1 MLIRLS
7 STVTC
12 LEIFFLNER
21 GQPMVL
27 KSLRSYLALLALLF
41 VVFGCSVETQKAR
54 ESFDNQALPEEL
66 SKLANQTMELSSFQN
81 DIVARVQT
89 ENKNENLSVAVIDNG
104 MDIAHPDL
112 VAKYDYQIE
121 NGKIVGV
128 GHDFMGDDNYPSA
141 VLINPE
147 LFAFTA
153 VEIKNGLI
161 VRGNENVFKKMLAL
175 DAQFSKLFIEK
186 LKADPILSQSLF
198 AKITDK
204 SFNVFGLYKFIISA
218 KIAKG
223 YFDPDTYKE
232 NKDAGKLLNLNFRQ
246 DVVSSTALQE
256 RSLYEAYYFLDKQ
269 APWTFLTGSGMSDIF
284 YSLTTVEHGDLM
296 FKLITDTFN
305 EFLGREELKAG
316 IEKVVDFRLGR
327 NHALN
332 TVREDEVSSACNFL
346 SEALEYHKR
355 GTIAADPITHLIEQT
370 VSERLS
376 ILDLNRAASDYP
388 VLTLNQNSYFDA
400 LNSGITKIKIYG
412 DAVQS
417 IEKTASEQLD
427 FKTYNR
433 NLNTSLKAAKAFS
446 ELRASEL
453 QNLFNPN
460 FKSEYTSLYR
470 KHFFRSM
477 HPYISSFSENE
488 SHGTH
493 TSGIVAKQNANLR
506 IYPIRITTRSALVTK
521 QEKAQLL
528 EKFATEFQAWL
539 SRPVVARAIYRKLP
553 KLVGI
558 TPVGPNAEPTTQSER
573 EVFAKLL
580 MQKLKTGMDVAFEEN
595 PLDFLFF
602 RELEE
607 SFLHVAEK
615 KIKVASIS
623 LGTEA
628 SNRIPQFKDL
638 DPEIDLRTVFT
649 FLNFEFVKFHLGEI
663 ISTKAKDTLFVVA
676 AGNSKTWID
685 GKTHS
690 ALPVD
695 MSSRFLKPF
704 EDDTNYYAPNNHLV
718 NILGVG
724 SLSPDEDLSD
734 FTNVLLGL
742 KTNIIFAV
750 GEDVLSPIKSTDL
763 SPVLSV
769 VNKKIPQLNQ
779 PVSVADTRM
788 LPKLLELDIFAP
800 LKDNDKAQAKIS
812 TYLSSGFNEVAA
824 SVSAFKRH
832 LAMQYSDHREQF
844 SGTSMATP
852 AVAGVIGDLILKK
865 AKNLKLGTT
874 EIYTHPDFTPE
885 ILIKDLKATSTPL
898 FPESPE
904 YDLRKIDV
912 RGKYD
917 RGDKIQALE
926 LYLQSILN

>member
-1 MLIRLS
+1 MSAFR
-7 STVTC
+7 
-12 LEIFFLNER
+12 
-21 GQPMVL
+21 L
-27 KSLRSYLALLALLF
+27 KSHFSLLAFLL
-41 VVFGCSVETQKAR
+41 VFAGCSVETQKAR

-66 SKLANQTMELSSFQN
+66 AKLANQSLELSSYQAQ
-81 DIVARVQT
+81 IVARIQS
-89 ENKNENLSVAVIDNG
+89 ENKNENLAIAVIDNG

-112 VAKYDYQIE
+112 VGKYDYQIE
-121 NGKIVGV
+121 NGKIAGV
-128 GHDFMGDDNYPSA
+128 GHDFMGDDNFPSA

-153 VEIKNGLI
+153 LEIKNGLI
-161 VRGNENVFKKMLAL
+161 VRGPENVFKKMLNL
-175 DAQFSKLFIEK
+175 DAQFSQLFMQK
-186 LKADPILSQSLF
+186 LKADPVLSQSLF
-198 AKITDK
+198 GKVTEK
-204 SFNVFGLYKFIISA
+204 SFNVFGLYKFTISA
-218 KIAKG
+218 KQAKG
-223 YFDPDTYKE
+223 YYDPETYKE
-232 NKDAGKLLNLNFRQ
+232 YKDAGKLLNVNFRQ

-269 APWTFLTGSGMSDIF
+269 AWTFATGNGMSDIF
-284 YSLTTVEHGDLM
+284 YSLNSVEHGDLM
-296 FKLITDTFN
+296 FKLINDTFN
-305 EFLGREELKAG
+305 EFTGREELKAG

-332 TVREDEVSSACNFL
+332 TVREDEISSACNFL

-355 GTIAADPITHLIEQT
+355 GTIASDPITMLIAQT
-370 VSERLS
+370 ESERLS
-376 ILDLNRAASDYP
+376 NLELHRKPTDYP
-388 VLTLNQNSYFDA
+388 VLTLNQNSYFEA
-400 LNSGITKIKIYG
+400 LDSGIAKIKIYG
-412 DAVQS
+412 DAVNS

-433 NLNTSLKAAKAFS
+433 NLATYLKAAKAFS
-446 ELRASEL
+446 ELRGPEL
-453 QNLFNPN
+453 KRLFEPN
-460 FKSEYTSLYR
+460 FKSDYTSLYR
-470 KHFFRSM
+470 KHFFRAM
-477 HPYISSFSENE
+477 HPYISGFSQDE

-493 TSGIVAKQNANLR
+493 TSGIVAKQNDNLR

-521 QEKAQLL
+521 QEKARLL

-539 SRPVVARAIYRKLP
+539 ARPVVSRAIYRKLP

-558 TPVGPNAEPTTQSER
+558 SPVGPNAEPTTQNER
-573 EVFAKLL
+573 EAFAKLL
-580 MQKLKTGMDVAFEEN
+580 MEKLKAGMDVAFEEN

-602 RELEE
+602 KELEE
-607 SFLHVAEK
+607 SFLHVAKK

-623 LGTEA
+623 LGTEIN
-628 SNRIPQFKDL
+628 NRIPQFRDL

-649 FLNFEFVKFHLGEI
+649 FLNYEFVKFHLGEI
-663 ISTKAKDTLFVVA
+663 ISTQAKDTLFVVA

-704 EDDTNYYAPNNHLV
+704 EDEADYYAPNNHLV

-769 VNKKIPQLNQ
+769 VNKKIPALSP
-779 PVSVADTRM
+779 PVGVGDTRM
-788 LPKLLELDIFAP
+788 MPKFYELDIFAP
-800 LKDNDKAQAKIS
+800 LKDNDKAEGKIS
-812 TYLSSGFNEVAA
+812 SYLSSGFSEVIA
-824 SVSAFKRH
+824 SVSAFKQH
-832 LAMQYSDHREQF
+832 LAMKYSDHREQF

-865 AKNLKLGTT
+865 AKNLKVGTLD
-874 EIYTHPDFTPE
+874 IYNHPEFSPE
-885 ILIKDLKATSTPL
+885 TLIKDLKATSTPL

-917 RGDKIQALE
+917 RGDKIQDLE
-926 LYLQSILN
+926 VYLQSILN

>member
-1 MLIRLS
+1 MI
-7 STVTC
+7 
-12 LEIFFLNER
+12 
-21 GQPMVL
+21 L
-27 KSLRSYLALLALLF
+27 KSLRSSFALLALLF
-41 VVFGCSVETQKAR
+41 VFWGCSVETQKAR
-54 ESFDNQALPEEL
+54 ESFDNQTLPEEL
-66 SKLANQTMELSSFQN
+66 AKLANQTMELTSYQAE
-81 DIVARVQT
+81 IIARVQA
-89 ENKNENLSVAVIDNG
+89 ENKNENLSIAVIDNG

-112 VAKYDYQIE
+112 VGKYDYQIE
-121 NGKIVGV
+121 NGKITGV
-128 GHDFMGDDNYPSA
+128 GHDFMGDDNFPSA

-153 VEIKNGLI
+153 TEIKNGLI
-161 VRGNENVFKKMLAL
+161 VQGNENVFKKMLTL

-186 LKADPILSQSLF
+186 LRAHPVLSQSLF
-198 AKITDK
+198 AKVNEK
-204 SFNVFGLYKFIISA
+204 SFNVFGLYKFVISA
-218 KIAKG
+218 KLAKD
-223 YFDPDTYKE
+223 YFNPAVYKLNQDT
-232 NKDAGKLLNLNFRQ
+232 GKLMNLNFRQ

-256 RSLYEAYYFLDKQ
+256 RSLNQAYYFLDKST
-269 APWTFLTGSGMSDIF
+269 WTFSASSGMSAIF
-284 YSLTTVEHGDLM
+284 TSLNTTEHGDLM
-296 FKLITDTFN
+296 FNLITETFN
-305 EFLGREELKAG
+305 EFLNREELKAG

-327 NHALN
+327 DHALN
-332 TVREDEVSSACNFL
+332 TVREDEISSVCGFL

-355 GTIAADPITHLIEQT
+355 GTIAADPIINLIAQT
-370 VSERLS
+370 ESERLS
-376 ILDLNRAASDYP
+376 NLDLHRKATDYP
-388 VLTLNQNSYFDA
+388 VLTLNPNSYFEAID
-400 LNSGITKIKIYG
+400 SDFTKIKIYS
-412 DAVQS
+412 DTVAS
-417 IEKTASEQLD
+417 IEKTATEQLD

-433 NLNTSLKAAKAFS
+433 NVNAYLKATKAFADLRQP
-446 ELRASEL
+446 ELKR
-453 QNLFNPN
+453 LFEPN
-460 FKSEYTSLYR
+460 FKSDYTSLYR

-477 HPYISSFSENE
+477 HPYISDFSEDE

-493 TSGIVAKQNANLR
+493 TSGIVAKQNDNIR

-521 QEKAQLL
+521 QEKMQLL
-528 EKFATEFQAWL
+528 EKFSVSFEDWL
-539 SRPVVARAIYRKLP
+539 ARPVVARAIYRKLP
-553 KLVGI
+553 KLVVVS
-558 TPVGPNAEPTTQSER
+558 PVGPQAEPATQSER
-573 EVFAKLL
+573 EEFAKLL

-602 RELEE
+602 KELEE

-623 LGTEA
+623 LGSEVN
-628 SNRIPQFKDL
+628 NRIPQFKDL

-695 MSSRFLKPF
+695 LSSRFLKPF
-704 EDDTNYYAPNNHLV
+704 EDNADYVAPNNHLT

-769 VNKKIPQLNQ
+769 IDKKIPGLRA
-779 PVSVADTRM
+779 PVSFDDPRM
-788 LPKLLELDIFAP
+788 TPKLLEIDAFSS
-800 LKDNDKAQAKIS
+800 LKDNDKAGEKIS
-812 TYLSSGFNEVAA
+812 SYLISGFNHMLTTVAA
-824 SVSAFKRH
+824 FKTH
-832 LAMQYSDHREQF
+832 LAMKYSDHREHY

-865 AKNLKLGTT
+865 AKNLKLATT
-874 EIYTHPDFTPE
+874 DIYTHPDFSPK
-885 ILIKDLKATSTPL
+885 ILISDLKATSTPL

-912 RGKYD
+912 RGKYE
-917 RGDKIQALE
+917 RGDKIQQLDV
-926 LYLQSILN
+926 YLQSILN

>member
-1 MLIRLS
+1 MNPS
-7 STVTC
+7 
-12 LEIFFLNER
+12 F
-21 GQPMVL
+21 L

-54 ESFDNQALPEEL
+54 ESFDNQELPEEL
-66 SKLANQTMELSSFQN
+66 AKLANQTLELSSYQ
-81 DIVARVQT
+81 DSIVARVQA
-89 ENKNENLSVAVIDNG
+89 ENKNENLNVAVIDNG

-112 VAKYDYQIE
+112 VGKYNYQIE

-161 VRGNENVFKKMLAL
+161 VLGNENVFKKMLAL
-175 DAQFSKLFIEK
+175 DAQFSKMFMDK
-186 LKADPILSQSLF
+186 LKADPVLSQSLF
-198 AKITDK
+198 GKITDK

-218 KIAKG
+218 QYAKG
-223 YFDPDTYKE
+223 FFDAEAYKV
-232 NKDAGKLLNLNFRQ
+232 NKDTGNLLTLNFRQ

-256 RSLYEAYYFLDKQ
+256 RNLYATYYFLDKK
-269 APWTFLTGSGMSDIF
+269 APWTFMPGNGMSDIF
-284 YSLTTVEHGDLM
+284 YSLNAVEHGDLM
-296 FKLITDTFN
+296 FKLVTDTLN
-305 EFLGREELKAG
+305 EFPGREELKAG

-332 TVREDEVSSACNFL
+332 TIREDEASNACGFL

-355 GTIAADPITHLIEQT
+355 GTIAADPITSLIEQT
-370 VSERLS
+370 EYERLTN
-376 ILDLNRAASDYP
+376 LDLNRAPTDYP
-388 VLTLNQNSYFDA
+388 VLTLNENSYFDA
-400 LNSGITKIKIYG
+400 LNSGIAKIKIYG
-412 DAVQS
+412 DTIQN
-417 IEKTASEQLD
+417 IEKTATEQLNL
-427 FKTYNR
+427 KAYNR
-433 NLNTSLKAAKAFS
+433 NLNTNLKAAHAFA
-446 ELRASEL
+446 ELRAAEL
-453 QNLFNPN
+453 KNLFNPD

-470 KHFFRSM
+470 KHFFRTM

-493 TSGIVAKQNANLR
+493 TSGIVAKQNDNLR
-506 IYPIRITTRSALVTK
+506 IYPIRVTTRSALVTK
-521 QEKAQLL
+521 QEKSKLL

-539 SRPVVARAIYRKLP
+539 ARPVVSRAIYRKLP

-558 TPVGPNAEPTTQSER
+558 TPVGPNAEPATQSER
-573 EVFAKLL
+573 EAFAKTL
-580 MQKLKTGMDVAFEEN
+580 MEKLKTGMDVAFEEN

-623 LGTEA
+623 LGTEVG
-628 SNRIPQFKDL
+628 NRIPQFKDL

-663 ISTKAKDTLFVVA
+663 IATKAKDTLFVVA

-704 EDDTNYYAPNNHLV
+704 EDDADFYAPNNHLV

-742 KTNIIFAV
+742 KTSIVFAV

-769 VNKKIPQLNQ
+769 VDRKIPPLSQ
-779 PVSVADTRM
+779 PVGIADTRM
-788 LPKLLELDIFAP
+788 ISKLLELEIFAP
-800 LKDNDKAQAKIS
+800 LKDNDQAAGKI
-812 TYLSSGFNEVAA
+812 TKYFNSGFNEVAA

-832 LAMQYSDHREQF
+832 LAMKYSDHREKF

-874 EIYTHPDFTPE
+874 EIYTHPEFTPE
-885 ILIKDLKATSTPL
+885 TLIKDLKATSTPL

-926 LYLQSILN
+926 VYLQSILN